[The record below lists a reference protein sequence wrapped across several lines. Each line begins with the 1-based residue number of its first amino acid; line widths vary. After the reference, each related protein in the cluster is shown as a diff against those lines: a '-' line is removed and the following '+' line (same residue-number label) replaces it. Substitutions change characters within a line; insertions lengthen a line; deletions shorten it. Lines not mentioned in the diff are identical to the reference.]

1 VRPSGGA
8 PRARWVGGVDENIS
22 TVWEHVADAVP
33 AAVAMVQG
41 ARRLTWAELDERAA
55 RLASALAKRGVRQGS
70 RVAIDLY
77 NCIEYLETVYA
88 AFKLRA
94 VPINVNYR
102 YQEAELV
109 YLLDDAEAEVVVFHG
124 SLADRLVAAAP
135 RLRRPVLLVEVPD
148 GAPLVPQAEE
158 YEAFLEGAD
167 PAPRI
172 ERSGDD
178 RLILYTGGT
187 TGYPK
192 GVVWR
197 HEDLLG
203 PPIAVNGW
211 LAFGLAIPDSAAAA
225 AELAAKVVA
234 ERREPRSLPA
244 APLMH
249 TTALLKSFA
258 TLLLGGCVIFA
269 TSRSLDA
276 DELCRLI
283 GDERVVD
290 LSIVG
295 DAFARPILASLERA
309 KATGR
314 PYDLSSLR
322 RIASAGV
329 AWSPEV
335 KAGIAHFAP
344 QVTFTDIIAS
354 TEGGP
359 YALAI
364 TRPGEDPLS
373 TRPRLTP
380 NGRIL
385 DEDDHDVVPGSGRQ
399 GVLAAS
405 GSMPVGY
412 LHDPQRSASTWR
424 VVDGVRHVISGDM
437 ATIDADGNVT
447 LLGRGSEVVNTGGEK
462 VFVEEVEQVIL
473 THPAVADAVVV
484 GVPDD
489 RFGHRVV
496 ALVSLRKGRE
506 LTERAVIDHVGAV
519 LADHKRPR
527 RVIFV
532 DEVHRS
538 PSGKADRTWAKAA
551 AGLWGPS

>member
-1 VRPSGGA
+1 M
-8 PRARWVGGVDENIS
+8 DENIA

-33 AAVAMVQG
+33 DAEALVRG

-55 RLASALAKRGVRQGS
+55 RLASAFSRRGVGPGS
-70 RVAIDLY
+70 RVAVDLY
-77 NCIEYLETVYA
+77 NCIEYLEVVYA
-88 AFKLRA
+88 ALKLRA

-102 YQEAELV
+102 YQEAELLH
-109 YLLDDAEAEVVVFHG
+109 LLDDAEAGVVVFHG
-124 SLADRLVAAAP
+124 SLADRLVAVAP
-135 RLRRPVLLVEVPD
+135 RLRRPVHLVEVPD
-148 GAPLVPQAEE
+148 GAALAPQAED
-158 YEAFLEGAD
+158 YESIVESAD
-167 PAPRI
+167 PAPRV

-178 RLILYTGGT
+178 QLILYTGGT

-197 HEDLLG
+197 HEDVLG

-211 LAFGLAIPDSAAAA
+211 LAFGFEIPRCAAGAAALA
-225 AELAAKVVA
+225 AEVVGEGRA
-234 ERREPRSLPA
+234 PRSLPA

-249 TTALLKSFA
+249 TTALFKSLA
-258 TLLLGGCVIFA
+258 TLLLGGCVVFA
-269 TSRSLDA
+269 TSRSLDP

-283 GDERVVD
+283 EAERVVD

-295 DAFARPILASLERA
+295 DAFARPILAALERA
-309 KATGR
+309 ERSGNT
-314 PYDLSSLR
+314 YDLSSLL

-335 KAGIAHFAP
+335 KAGIARFAP

-364 TRPGEDPLS
+364 TRPGEDPLL

-380 NGRIL
+380 SGRIL
-385 DEDDHDVVPGSGRQ
+385 DEHDHDVEPGSGCQ
-399 GVLAAS
+399 GMLAAS

-412 LHDPQRSASTWR
+412 LHDAERTARTWR
-424 VVDGVRHVISGDM
+424 TIDGVRHVISGDM

-473 THPAVADAVVV
+473 TQPAVADAVVV
-484 GVPDD
+484 GVPDE

-496 ALVSLRKGRE
+496 ALVSLHEGTE

-527 RVIFV
+527 RVLFV
-532 DEVHRS
+532 DEVRRS
-538 PSGKADRTWAKAA
+538 PSGKADRTWAKAVA
-551 AGLWGPS
+551 AGSSSSPSSSAGA

>member
-1 VRPSGGA
+1 M
-8 PRARWVGGVDENIS
+8 DENIA

-33 AAVAMVQG
+33 GAPALVQG
-41 ARRLTWAELDERAA
+41 HRRLTWAELDDRAS
-55 RLASALAKRGVRQGS
+55 RLASALSDRGVGRGS
-70 RVAIDLY
+70 RVAVDLY
-77 NCIEYLETVYA
+77 NCMEYLEVVYA

-94 VPINVNYR
+94 VPVNVNYR

-109 YLLDDAEAEVVVFHG
+109 YLLDDADAEVLVFHG
-124 SLADRLVAAAP
+124 SLAERVVAAAP
-135 RLRRPVLLVEVPD
+135 RLGRRAHLVEVPA
-148 GAPLVPQAEE
+148 GAPLVEQAES
-158 YEAFLEGAD
+158 YEALLGEGGG
-167 PAPRI
+167 APRI
-172 ERSGDD
+172 VRSGDD
-178 RLILYTGGT
+178 QLILYTGGT

-197 HEDLLG
+197 HEDVLG

-211 LAFGLAIPDSAAAA
+211 LAFDLAIPDSADAAGT
-225 AELAAKVVA
+225 LAAKVVS
-234 ERREPRSLPA
+234 EGREPRSLPA

-249 TTALLKSFA
+249 TTAMFKSLA
-258 TLLLGGCVIFA
+258 TLLLGGCVVFA

-276 DELCRLI
+276 DELCRLV

-295 DAFARPILASLERA
+295 DAFARPILAALEQA
-309 KATGR
+309 EAAGR

-329 AWSPEV
+329 VWSPEV
-335 KAGIAHFAP
+335 KAGIARFAP

-359 YALAI
+359 YALAV
-364 TRPGEDPLS
+364 TRPGEDPLA

-385 DEDDHDVVPGSGRQ
+385 DEHDRDVEPGSGRQ
-399 GVLAAS
+399 GVLAAT

-412 LHDPQRSASTWR
+412 LHDPERSARTWR

-447 LLGRGSEVVNTGGEK
+447 LLGRGSELVNTGGEK

-484 GVPDD
+484 GVPDE

-496 ALVSLRKGRE
+496 ALVSLREGKK

-527 RVIFV
+527 RVLFV

-538 PSGKADRTWAKAA
+538 PSGKANRSWAKSAA
-551 AGLWGPS
+551 TERIGEP

>member
-1 VRPSGGA
+1 MP
-8 PRARWVGGVDENIS
+8 
-22 TVWEHVADAVP
+22 
-33 AAVAMVQG
+33 
-41 ARRLTWAELDERAA
+41 
-55 RLASALAKRGVRQGS
+55 GS
-70 RVAIDLY
+70 RVAVDLY
-77 NCIEYLETVYA
+77 NCIEYLEVVYA

-102 YQEAELV
+102 YQEAELL
-109 YLLDDAEAEVVVFHG
+109 YLLDDADAEVVVFHG
-124 SLADRLVAAAP
+124 SLADRLVAVAP
-135 RLRRPVLLVEVPD
+135 RLRRPVHLVEVPD
-148 GAPLVPQAEE
+148 GAALVPQAEE
-158 YEAFLEGAD
+158 YEELLEAAD
-167 PAPRI
+167 PAPRV

-178 RLILYTGGT
+178 QLILYTGGT

-211 LAFGLAIPDSAAAA
+211 LAFDLEIPDCAAAA
-225 AELAAKVVA
+225 AALAAVVVG
-234 ERREPRSLPA
+234 EGREPRSLPA

-249 TTALLKSFA
+249 TTALVKSLA
-258 TLLLGGCVIFA
+258 TLLLGGCVVFA
-269 TSRSLDA
+269 TSRSLDP

-295 DAFARPILASLERA
+295 DAFARPILDALERA
-309 KATGR
+309 ERSSRA
-314 PYDLSSLR
+314 YDLSSLR

-329 AWSPEV
+329 VWSPEV
-335 KAGIAHFAP
+335 KAGLARFAP

-364 TRPGEDPLS
+364 TRPGEDPRS

-385 DEDDHDVVPGSGRQ
+385 DEHDHDVEPGSGRQ

-412 LHDPQRSASTWR
+412 LHDAERTARTWR
-424 VVDGVRHVISGDM
+424 VIDGVRHVVSGDM

-473 THPAVADAVVV
+473 TQPSVADVVVV
-484 GVPDD
+484 GVPDE

-496 ALVSLRKGRE
+496 ALVSVREGQE

-527 RVIFV
+527 RVLFV
-532 DEVHRS
+532 DEVRRS
-538 PSGKADRTWAKAA
+538 PSGKANRTWAKAVA
-551 AGLWGPS
+551 AELSSMPRS